1 MIIIDSDV
9 LLLAFAFS
17 RDERQPVN
25 RQFLSMTTPRGATI
39 YSVMEVLGKL
49 SFNFSPSHL
58 QQWPTWLQDT
68 YRLNILYP
76 LVDGQ
81 EAMRCLQREF
91 VENPLHMMTQRMSY
105 LDALIMQLVAATPGV
120 EMFVTWNARHFAGKS
135 LVRVLTPDEYI
146 ATHSA

>member
-25 RQFLSMTTPRGATI
+25 RQFLAMTTPRGATI

-49 SFNFSPSHL
+49 SFNISPGRL
-58 QQWPTWLQDT
+58 QQWTAWLQDA

-120 EMFVTWNARHFAGKS
+120 EMFVTWNAHHFASKS
-135 LVRVLTPDEYI
+135 PVRVMTPAEVL
-146 ATHSA
+146 AASA

>member
-1 MIIIDSDV
+1 MIVIDSDV

-39 YSVMEVLGKL
+39 YTVMEVLGKL

-58 QQWPTWLQDT
+58 QQWPAWLQDT

-81 EAMRCLQREF
+81 EAMSCLRREF
-91 VENPLHMMTQRMSY
+91 VESPLQSMTQRISY
-105 LDALIMQLVAATPGV
+105 LDALILQLVAATPGV

-135 LVRVLTPDEYI
+135 PVRVMTPSEVL
-146 ATHSA
+146 AASA

>member
-17 RDERQPVN
+17 RDERQPAN
-25 RQFLSMTTPRGATI
+25 QQFLALTTPRGATI
-39 YSVMEVLGKL
+39 YTVMEVLGKL

-58 QQWPTWLQDT
+58 QQWPAWLQDA

-81 EAMRCLQREF
+81 EAMLCFQREF
-91 VENPLHMMTQRMSY
+91 VESPLQMMTQRMSY

-120 EMFVTWNARHFAGKS
+120 EMFVTWNAHHFAGKS
-135 LVRVLTPDEYI
+135 PVRVMTPAEVL
-146 ATHSA
+146 AASA

>member
-1 MIIIDSDV
+1 VIIIDSDV

-58 QQWPTWLQDT
+58 QQWPAWLQDT
-68 YRLNILYP
+68 YQLNILYP

-81 EAMRCLQREF
+81 EAMSCLRREF
-91 VENPLHMMTQRMSY
+91 VESPLQSMTQRMSY
-105 LDALIMQLVAATPGV
+105 LDALILRLVAATPGV

-135 LVRVLTPDEYI
+135 PVRVMTPAEVL
-146 ATHSA
+146 AASA

>member
-58 QQWPTWLQDT
+58 QQWPAWLQDT
-68 YRLNILYP
+68 YQLNILYP

-81 EAMRCLQREF
+81 EAMSCLRREF
-91 VENPLHMMTQRMSY
+91 VESPLQSMTQRMSY
-105 LDALIMQLVAATPGV
+105 LDALILRLVAATPGV

-135 LVRVLTPDEYI
+135 PVRVMTPAEVL
-146 ATHSA
+146 AASA

>member
-1 MIIIDSDV
+1 MIVIDSDV

-25 RQFLSMTTPRGATI
+25 RQFLSMTRPRGATI
-39 YSVMEVLGKL
+39 YTVMEVLGKL
-49 SFNFSPSHL
+49 SFNFSPGHL
-58 QQWPTWLQDT
+58 QQWPAWLQDT

-91 VENPLHMMTQRMSY
+91 VESPLQRMTQRMSY
-105 LDALIMQLVAATPGV
+105 LDALILQLVAATPNV

-135 LVRVLTPDEYI
+135 PVRVMTPAEVL
-146 ATHSA
+146 AASA

>member
-39 YSVMEVLGKL
+39 YTVMEVLGKL
-49 SFNFSPSHL
+49 SFNFSPSYL
-58 QQWPTWLQDT
+58 QQWPVWLQDT
-68 YRLNILYP
+68 YRLNILFP
-76 LVDGQ
+76 RVDGQ
-81 EAMRCLQREF
+81 EAMNCFRREF
-91 VENPLHMMTQRMSY
+91 VESPLQSMTQRMTY

-120 EMFVTWNARHFAGKS
+120 EAFVTWNARHFAGKS
-135 LVRVLTPDEYI
+135 PVRVMTPAEVL
-146 ATHSA
+146 AANA

>member
-58 QQWPTWLQDT
+58 QQWPAWLQDT

-81 EAMRCLQREF
+81 EAMSCLRREF
-91 VENPLHMMTQRMSY
+91 VESPLQSMTQRMSY
-105 LDALIMQLVAATPGV
+105 LDALILRLVAATPGV

-135 LVRVLTPDEYI
+135 PVRVMTPAEVL
-146 ATHSA
+146 AASA

>member
-9 LLLAFAFS
+9 LLLAFTFS
-17 RDERQPVN
+17 RDARQPAN
-25 RQFLSMTTPRGATI
+25 RQFLAMTTPRGATI
-39 YSVMEVLGKL
+39 YTIMEVLGKL

-58 QQWPTWLQDT
+58 QQWPAWLQDT

-81 EAMRCLQREF
+81 EAMGCLQREF
-91 VENPLHMMTQRMSY
+91 VESPLQIMTRRMSY

-120 EMFVTWNARHFAGKS
+120 EMFVTWNARHFVGKS
-135 LVRVLTPDEYI
+135 PVRVMTPAEVL
-146 ATHSA
+146 AASA

>member
-58 QQWPTWLQDT
+58 QQWPAWLQDT

-81 EAMRCLQREF
+81 EAVSCLRREF
-91 VENPLHMMTQRMSY
+91 VESPLQSMTQRMSY
-105 LDALIMQLVAATPGV
+105 LDALILRLVAATPGV

-135 LVRVLTPDEYI
+135 PVRVMTPAEVL
-146 ATHSA
+146 AASA

>member
-1 MIIIDSDV
+1 VIIIDSDV

-58 QQWPTWLQDT
+58 QQWPAWLQDT

-81 EAMRCLQREF
+81 EAMSCLRREF
-91 VENPLHMMTQRMSY
+91 VESPLQSMTQRMSY
-105 LDALIMQLVAATPGV
+105 LDALILRLVAATPGV

-135 LVRVLTPDEYI
+135 PVRVMTPAEVL
-146 ATHSA
+146 AASA

>member
-1 MIIIDSDV
+1 MIVIDSDV

-39 YSVMEVLGKL
+39 YTIMEVLGKL
-49 SFNFSPSHL
+49 SFNFSPSYL
-58 QQWPTWLQDT
+58 QQWPAWLQDT
-68 YRLNILYP
+68 YRLNIIYP

-91 VENPLHMMTQRMSY
+91 VESPLQRMTQRMSY
-105 LDALIMQLVAATPGV
+105 LDALILQLVAATPNV

-135 LVRVLTPDEYI
+135 PVRVMTPAEVL
-146 ATHSA
+146 AASA

>member
-39 YSVMEVLGKL
+39 YTVMEVLGKL

-58 QQWPTWLQDT
+58 QQWPSWLQDT

-81 EAMRCLQREF
+81 EAMSCLRREF
-91 VENPLHMMTQRMSY
+91 VESPLQSMTQRMSY
-105 LDALIMQLVAATPGV
+105 LDALILRLVAATPGV

-135 LVRVLTPDEYI
+135 PVRVMTPAEVL
-146 ATHSA
+146 AASA